1 MIVSFQFRPGRPLK
15 LASLYLGLGLMC
27 AGCGD
32 YLAALA
38 KPAQTPPPELAPAA
52 ANNFMPPP
60 DCGGR
65 LEAGDRMY
73 LELIHKMVER
83 GNYHAALAN
92 LEQLQKQT
100 GKVPQLDYLRAE
112 ALRGAAQTDAAD
124 SAFRTLLN
132 TCMAGQGWHG
142 LGLLSA
148 EAGQLD
154 KAEEFIGNALAER
167 PVAADYHNDF
177 GMVSLLRGKF
187 EQARQAFLTAIEL
200 DRNNALPIENMV
212 VLALLEHKEAEAQ
225 GYIEFY
231 KLTGEQTDK
240 LRRRARELSERQTAS
255 IPTSSSE

>member
-1 MIVSFQFRPGRPLK
+1 MIVSFKFHSGRSFK
-15 LASLYLGLGLMC
+15 LVWLSLSLIC
-27 AGCGD
+27 TGCGD

-38 KPAQTPPPELAPAA
+38 KPAVTPSPEPAPTAV
-52 ANNFMPPP
+52 NNFMPPP

-92 LEQLQKQT
+92 LAQLQKQT

-112 ALRGAAQTDAAD
+112 ALRGAAQTDAAE
-124 SAFRTLLN
+124 AAYRALLN

-148 EAGQLD
+148 DAGQLD

-187 EQARQAFLTAIEL
+187 EPARQAFLTAIEL
-200 DRNNALPIENMV
+200 DRNNSLPIENMV
-212 VLALLEHKEAEAQ
+212 VLALLEHREAEAQ
-225 GYIEFY
+225 GYIDFY
-231 KLTGEQTDK
+231 KLTGEQADK

-255 IPTSSSE
+255 DSTSTSE